1 MLEFKNIS
9 KTLGGRKILDK
20 LNFSLERGETLV
32 IVGPSGTGKSVTLKH
47 ILGIFTPDSGSIQ
60 YDGQDVL
67 SLNSKGQKEYIKKFG
82 VLFQS
87 AALLAWLTVEENIA
101 LPLVENTKLSPDEI
115 NQRVQRVIKLVQ
127 LEGAEQKK
135 PSEISGGMQKRAG
148 LARAIITEPEIILY
162 DEPTSGLDPVMSRH
176 IDELI
181 LDMQKELGITSVVV
195 THDLHSAFAIG
206 DRIAMLHEGSFGE
219 VSTPQDFVKSEK
231 PYIKQFIQAQFT
243 TGKVKEI
250 PS

>member
-1 MLEFKNIS
+1 MLEFNDIS
-9 KTLGGRKILDK
+9 KSLGGRKILNK

-47 ILGIFTPDSGSIQ
+47 ILGIFTPDEGTIQ
-60 YDGQDVL
+60 YEGSDVL
-67 SLNSKGQKEYIKKFG
+67 NLDSTGQKDYIKKFG

-115 NQRVQRVIKLVQ
+115 HERVQRVIKLVQ
-127 LEGAEQKK
+127 LEGAEHKK

-206 DRIAMLHEGSFGE
+206 DRIAMLHEGAFGE
-219 VSTPQDFVKSEK
+219 ISTPQDFVKSDK
-231 PYIKQFIQAQFT
+231 PYVKQFIQAQFT

>member
-1 MLEFKNIS
+1 MLEFKDIS
-9 KTLGGRKILDK
+9 KKLGGKQILNK
-20 LNFSLERGETLV
+20 LSFSLEKGETLV

-47 ILGIFTPDSGSIQ
+47 ILGIFTPD
-60 YDGQDVL
+60 DGCISYEDKNVL
-67 SLNSKGQKEYIKKFG
+67 DLSSQEQKEYIKNFG

-87 AALLAWLTVEENIA
+87 AALLAWLTVAENIA
-101 LPLVENTKLSPDEI
+101 LPLAENTKFTPDEI
-115 NQRVQRVIKLVQ
+115 HERVQRVIKLVQ
-127 LEGAEQKK
+127 LEGAENKK

-148 LARAIITEPEIILY
+148 LARAIITEPKIILY

-176 IDELI
+176 IDTLI

-206 DRIAMLHEGSFGE
+206 DRIAMLHEGAFGE
-219 VSTPQDFVKSEK
+219 ISAPTDFVKSDK
-231 PYIKQFIQAQFT
+231 PYVKQFIQAQFT

>member
-1 MLEFKNIS
+1 MLEFNDIT
-9 KTLGGRKILDK
+9 KTLGGRKILNK

-47 ILGIFTPDSGSIQ
+47 ILGIFTPDDGSIQ
-60 YDGQDVL
+60 YDGQDVANL
-67 SLNSKGQKEYIKKFG
+67 DSKGHKEYIKKFG

-87 AALLAWLTVEENIA
+87 AALLAWLNVEENIA

-115 NQRVQRVIKLVQ
+115 HERVQRVIKLVQ
-127 LEGAEQKK
+127 LEGAEHKK

-219 VSTPQDFVKSEK
+219 ISTPQDFVKSEK
-231 PYIKQFIQAQFT
+231 PYVKQFIQAQFT

>member
-1 MLEFKNIS
+1 M
-9 KTLGGRKILDK
+9 GGRKILNK

-47 ILGIFTPDSGSIQ
+47 ILGIFTPDEGTIQ
-60 YDGQDVL
+60 YEGSDVL
-67 SLNSKGQKEYIKKFG
+67 NLDSTGQKDYIKKFG

-115 NQRVQRVIKLVQ
+115 HERVQRVIKLVQ
-127 LEGAEQKK
+127 LEGAEHKK

-206 DRIAMLHEGSFGE
+206 DRIAMLHEGAFGE
-219 VSTPQDFVKSEK
+219 ISTPQDFVKSDK
-231 PYIKQFIQAQFT
+231 PYVKQFIQAQFT